1 MFDPNRLNPGQ
12 SQGSARN
19 ILSISSLNSMAKN
32 ILMRELGQ
40 VWLSGEIS
48 NFVAASSGH
57 WYFSLKDNKAQVKGA
72 MFKGANSRV
81 SKTPKNGDKII
92 VRASVSLYEPR
103 GDYQIIV
110 EYMEQDGE
118 GLLKQQFEALKNK
131 LMHEG
136 LFATQTKQA
145 LPEHI
150 RRVGVVT
157 SATGAA
163 LHDILTVL
171 EQRNPAIEVIVY
183 PSQVQGAPATA
194 QIVRALHIANQRNE
208 VDVLIVGRGG
218 GTLEDLWCFNEE
230 AVARAIFGSRLPI
243 VSAVGHEV
251 DITIADFVAD
261 VRAATPSQAAELVSQ
276 DTQRW
281 FDALNQCER
290 RLRQGMQQLQSN
302 AQHRIEQLTAKLIQN
317 HPKYTLQQ
325 QAQYLDQLTMRLQKE
340 MTAHLNQ
347 SVNRVTH
354 AQQTLMRCNPKHRI
368 DLQQSHLHNLA
379 TRLNQAQ
386 INTMSNAQTELKRL
400 AGLLNSVSPLATLSR
415 GYSITKHSNEIIVDP
430 SQVQSGD
437 EITTQLKQGE
447 IRSIVR

>member
-1 MFDPNRLNPGQ
+1 MFESNRLNPGQ

-81 SKTPKNGDKII
+81 SKTPQNGDKII

-131 LMHEG
+131 LMQEG

-171 EQRNPAIEVIVY
+171 KQRNPAIEVIVY

-218 GTLEDLWCFNEE
+218 GSLEDLWCFNEE

-276 DTQRW
+276 DTQRL
-281 FDALNQCER
+281 FDALNQYER
-290 RLRQGMQQLQSN
+290 RLRQGVQQLQSN
-302 AQHRIEQLTAKLIQN
+302 AQHRLEQLTAKLIQN
-317 HPKYTLQQ
+317 HPKYSLQQ
-325 QAQYLDQLTMRLQKE
+325 QAQHLDQLTMRLQKE

-368 DLQQSHLHNLA
+368 DLQQSHLHNLT
-379 TRLNQAQ
+379 TRLKQAQ

-415 GYSITKHSNEIIVDP
+415 GYSITKHGNEIIVAP
-430 SQVQSGD
+430 SQVRSGD

>member
-1 MFDPNRLNPGQ
+1 MFESNRLNPGQ

-131 LMHEG
+131 LMQEG

-218 GTLEDLWCFNEE
+218 GSLEDLWCFNEE

-276 DTQRW
+276 DTQRL
-281 FDALNQCER
+281 FDALNQYER
-290 RLRQGMQQLQSN
+290 RLRQGVQQLQSN

-317 HPKYTLQQ
+317 HPKYSLQQ
-325 QAQYLDQLTMRLQKE
+325 QAQHLDQLTMRLQKE

-379 TRLNQAQ
+379 TRLKQAQ

-415 GYSITKHSNEIIVDP
+415 GYSITKNGNEIIVDP

>member
-1 MFDPNRLNPGQ
+1 MFESNRLNPGQ
-12 SQGSARN
+12 SKGSARN

-72 MFKGANSRV
+72 MFKGANSQV

-131 LMHEG
+131 LMQEG

-150 RRVGVVT
+150 RTVGVVT

-171 EQRNPAIEVIVY
+171 KQRNPAIEVIVY
-183 PSQVQGAPATA
+183 PSQVQGEPATA

-218 GTLEDLWCFNEE
+218 GSLEDLWCFNEE

-276 DTQRW
+276 DTQRL
-281 FDALNQCER
+281 FDALNQYER

-317 HPKYTLQQ
+317 HPKYSLQQ
-325 QAQYLDQLTMRLQKE
+325 QAQHLDQLTMRLQKE

-368 DLQQSHLHNLA
+368 DLQQSHLRNLA
-379 TRLNQAQ
+379 TRLKQAQ

-415 GYSITKHSNEIIVDP
+415 GYSITKHGNEIIVAP
-430 SQVQSGD
+430 SQVRSGD

>member
-1 MFDPNRLNPGQ
+1 MFESNRLNPGQ

-92 VRASVSLYEPR
+92 VRASVRLDEPR

-150 RRVGVVT
+150 HKVGVIT

-171 EQRNPAIEVIVY
+171 EQRNPALEVIVY

-276 DTQRW
+276 DTQRL
-281 FDALNQCER
+281 FDALNQYER

-302 AQHRIEQLTAKLIQN
+302 VQHRIEQLTAKLIQN

-325 QAQYLDQLTMRLQKE
+325 QAQHLDQLTMRLQKE

-368 DLQQSHLHNLA
+368 DLQLSHLHNLA
-379 TRLNQAQ
+379 ARLKQAQ

>member
-1 MFDPNRLNPGQ
+1 MFESNRPNPAQ
-12 SQGSARN
+12 SQGSSRN

-81 SKTPKNGDKII
+81 AKQPKNGDKII

-131 LMHEG
+131 LMQEG

-150 RRVGVVT
+150 RRVGVIT
-157 SATGAA
+157 SASGAA

-171 EQRNPAIEVIVY
+171 EQRNPAIQVIVY
-183 PSQVQGAPATA
+183 PSQVQGSSATA

-218 GTLEDLWCFNEE
+218 GSLEDLWCFNEE
-230 AVARAIFGSRLPI
+230 PVARAIFGSRLPI

-251 DITIADFVAD
+251 DVTIADFVAD

-276 DTQRW
+276 DSQRL
-281 FDALNQCER
+281 FDNIAQYESRLSQALG
-290 RLRQGMQQLQSN
+290 RLQNN

-317 HPKYTLQQ
+317 HPKYRLQQ
-325 QAQYLDQLTMRLQKE
+325 QAQHLDQLTMRLQKE
-340 MTAHLNQ
+340 ITASLNQ
-347 SVNRVTH
+347 ATTRLTQAN
-354 AQQTLMRCNPKHRI
+354 QTLLQRSPKHRI
-368 DLQQSHLHNLA
+368 DLQQSHLRNLSG
-379 TRLNQAQ
+379 RLEQAQ
-386 INTMSNAQTELKRL
+386 HTTLCNAQTELNRL

-415 GYSITKHSNEIIVDP
+415 GYSITKQGERVIHHP
-430 SQVQSGD
+430 SQVKSGD
-437 EITTQLKQGE
+437 EITTQLKDGE
-447 IRSIVR
+447 IRSIIR

>member
-1 MFDPNRLNPGQ
+1 MFESNRLNPAQ

-92 VRASVSLYEPR
+92 VRAIVSLYEPR

-230 AVARAIFGSRLPI
+230 TVARAIFGSRLPI

-276 DTQRW
+276 DTQRL
-281 FDALNQCER
+281 FDALNQYER

-325 QAQYLDQLTMRLQKE
+325 QAQHLDQLTMRLQKE

-379 TRLNQAQ
+379 TRLKQAQ

-415 GYSITKHSNEIIVDP
+415 GYSITKHNNEIIIDP
-430 SQVQSGD
+430 SQVKSGD

>member
-1 MFDPNRLNPGQ
+1 MFESNRLNPGQ

-150 RRVGVVT
+150 HKVGVIT

-171 EQRNPAIEVIVY
+171 EQRNPALEVIVY

-276 DTQRW
+276 DTQRL
-281 FDALNQCER
+281 FDALNQYER

-302 AQHRIEQLTAKLIQN
+302 IQHRIEQLTAKLIQN

-325 QAQYLDQLTMRLQKE
+325 QAQHLDQLTMRLQKE

-368 DLQQSHLHNLA
+368 DLQLSHLHNLA
-379 TRLNQAQ
+379 ARLKQAQ

>member
-1 MFDPNRLNPGQ
+1 MFESNRLNPGQ

-81 SKTPKNGDKII
+81 SKTPQNGDKII

-131 LMHEG
+131 LMQEG

-218 GTLEDLWCFNEE
+218 GSLEDLWCFNEE

-276 DTQRW
+276 DTQRL
-281 FDALNQCER
+281 FDALNQYER
-290 RLRQGMQQLQSN
+290 RLRQGVQQLQSN

-317 HPKYTLQQ
+317 HPKYSLQQ
-325 QAQYLDQLTMRLQKE
+325 QAQHLDQLTMRLQKE
-340 MTAHLNQ
+340 MAAHLNQ

-368 DLQQSHLHNLA
+368 DLQQSHLHNLT
-379 TRLNQAQ
+379 TRLKQAQ

-415 GYSITKHSNEIIVDP
+415 GYSITKHGNEIIVAP
-430 SQVQSGD
+430 SQVRSGD

>member
-1 MFDPNRLNPGQ
+1 MFESNRLNPGQ

-32 ILMRELGQ
+32 ILMRELGH

-81 SKTPKNGDKII
+81 PKTPKNGDKII

-150 RRVGVVT
+150 HKVGVIT

-171 EQRNPAIEVIVY
+171 EQRNPALEVIVY

-276 DTQRW
+276 DTQRL
-281 FDALNQCER
+281 FDALNQYER

-302 AQHRIEQLTAKLIQN
+302 VQHRIEQLTAKLIQN

-325 QAQYLDQLTMRLQKE
+325 QAQHLDQLTMRLQKE

-368 DLQQSHLHNLA
+368 DLQLSHLHNLA
-379 TRLNQAQ
+379 ARLKQAQ

>member
-1 MFDPNRLNPGQ
+1 MFESNRLNPGQ

-32 ILMRELGQ
+32 ILMRELGH

-150 RRVGVVT
+150 HKVGVIT

-171 EQRNPAIEVIVY
+171 EQRNPALEVIVY

-276 DTQRW
+276 DTQRL
-281 FDALNQCER
+281 FDALNQYER

-302 AQHRIEQLTAKLIQN
+302 VQHRIEQLTAKLIQN

-325 QAQYLDQLTMRLQKE
+325 QAQHLDQLTMRLQKE

-368 DLQQSHLHNLA
+368 DLQLSHLHNLA
-379 TRLNQAQ
+379 ARLKQAQ

>member
-1 MFDPNRLNPGQ
+1 MFESNRLNPGQ

-32 ILMRELGQ
+32 ILMRELGH

-48 NFVAASSGH
+48 NFIAASSGH

-150 RRVGVVT
+150 HKVGVIT

-171 EQRNPAIEVIVY
+171 EQRNPALEVIVY

-276 DTQRW
+276 DTQRL
-281 FDALNQCER
+281 FDALNQYER

-302 AQHRIEQLTAKLIQN
+302 VQHRIEQLTAKLIQN

-325 QAQYLDQLTMRLQKE
+325 QAQHLDQLTMRLQKE

-368 DLQQSHLHNLA
+368 DLQLSHLHNLA
-379 TRLNQAQ
+379 ARLKQAQ

>member
-1 MFDPNRLNPGQ
+1 MFESNRLNPGQ

-150 RRVGVVT
+150 HKVGVIT

-171 EQRNPAIEVIVY
+171 EQRNPALEVIVY

-276 DTQRW
+276 DTQRL
-281 FDALNQCER
+281 FDALNQYER

-302 AQHRIEQLTAKLIQN
+302 VQHRIEQLTAKLIQN

-325 QAQYLDQLTMRLQKE
+325 QAQHLDQLTMRLQKE

-368 DLQQSHLHNLA
+368 DLQLSHLHNLA
-379 TRLNQAQ
+379 ARLKQAQ

>member
-1 MFDPNRLNPGQ
+1 MFESNRPNPAQ
-12 SQGSARN
+12 SQGSSRN

-81 SKTPKNGDKII
+81 AKQPKNGDKII

-131 LMHEG
+131 LMQEG

-150 RRVGVVT
+150 RRVGVIT
-157 SATGAA
+157 SASGAA

-183 PSQVQGAPATA
+183 PSHVQGSSATA

-218 GTLEDLWCFNEE
+218 GSLEDLWCFNEE
-230 AVARAIFGSRLPI
+230 PVARAIFGSRLPI

-251 DITIADFVAD
+251 DVTIADFVAD

-276 DTQRW
+276 DSQRL
-281 FDALNQCER
+281 FDNIAQYESRLSQALG
-290 RLRQGMQQLQSN
+290 RLQNN

-317 HPKYTLQQ
+317 HPKYRLQQ
-325 QAQYLDQLTMRLQKE
+325 QAQHLDQLTMRLQKE
-340 MTAHLNQ
+340 ITASLNQ
-347 SVNRVTH
+347 ASTRLTQAN
-354 AQQTLMRCNPKHRI
+354 QTLLQRNPKHRI
-368 DLQQSHLHNLA
+368 DLQQSHLRNLSG
-379 TRLNQAQ
+379 RLEQAQ
-386 INTMSNAQTELKRL
+386 HTTLCNAQTELNRL

-415 GYSITKHSNEIIVDP
+415 GYSITKQGERVIQHP
-430 SQVQSGD
+430 SQVKSGD
-437 EITTQLKQGE
+437 EITTQLKDGE
-447 IRSIVR
+447 IRSIIR

>member
-1 MFDPNRLNPGQ
+1 MFESNRLNPGQ

-281 FDALNQCER
+281 FDALNQYER

-415 GYSITKHSNEIIVDP
+415 GYSITKHGNEIIVAP
-430 SQVQSGD
+430 SQVRSGD

>member
-1 MFDPNRLNPGQ
+1 MFESNRPNPAQ
-12 SQGSARN
+12 SQGSSRN

-81 SKTPKNGDKII
+81 AKQPKNGDKII

-131 LMHEG
+131 LMQEG

-150 RRVGVVT
+150 RRVGVIT
-157 SATGAA
+157 SASGAA

-183 PSQVQGAPATA
+183 PSQVQGSSATA

-218 GTLEDLWCFNEE
+218 GSLEDLWCFNEE
-230 AVARAIFGSRLPI
+230 PVARAIFGSRLPI

-251 DITIADFVAD
+251 DVTIADFVAD

-276 DTQRW
+276 DSQRI
-281 FDALNQCER
+281 FDNIAQYESRLSQALG
-290 RLRQGMQQLQSN
+290 RLQNN

-317 HPKYTLQQ
+317 HPKYRLQQ
-325 QAQYLDQLTMRLQKE
+325 QAQHLDQLTMRLQKE
-340 MTAHLNQ
+340 ITASLNQ
-347 SVNRVTH
+347 ASTRLTQAN
-354 AQQTLMRCNPKHRI
+354 QTLLQRNPKHRI
-368 DLQQSHLHNLA
+368 DLQQSHLRNLSA
-379 TRLNQAQ
+379 RLEQAQ
-386 INTMSNAQTELKRL
+386 HTTLCNAQTELNRL

-415 GYSITKHSNEIIVDP
+415 GYSITKQGEHVIQHP
-430 SQVQSGD
+430 SQVKSGD
-437 EITTQLKQGE
+437 EITTQLKDGE
-447 IRSIVR
+447 IRSIIR

>member
-281 FDALNQCER
+281 FDALNQYER

>member
-1 MFDPNRLNPGQ
+1 MFESNRLNPAQ

-230 AVARAIFGSRLPI
+230 TVARAIFGSRLPI

-276 DTQRW
+276 DTQRL
-281 FDALNQCER
+281 FDALNQYER

-325 QAQYLDQLTMRLQKE
+325 QAQHLDQLTMRLQKE

-354 AQQTLMRCNPKHRI
+354 AQQTLMRGNPKHRI

-379 TRLNQAQ
+379 TRLKQAQ

-415 GYSITKHSNEIIVDP
+415 GYSITKHNNEIIIDP
-430 SQVQSGD
+430 SQVKSGD